1 MGAKVVNLVSAKEVA
16 AGCEKQYVAHQKD
29 LKAKVEKRLSDVKA
43 RSEELKRLAKT
54 IQGLKSQH
62 DSVMSR
68 QGAQLAQL
76 AAQVKKKKKR

>member
-16 AGCEKQYVAHQKD
+16 AGCAKQYAADQKA
-29 LKAKVEKRLSDVKA
+29 LKAKVEKRLADVKT
-43 RSEELKRLAKT
+43 RSDELKKLAKT
-54 IQGLKSQH
+54 IEGLKSQH

-76 AAQVKKKKKR
+76 AAKAKKKKR